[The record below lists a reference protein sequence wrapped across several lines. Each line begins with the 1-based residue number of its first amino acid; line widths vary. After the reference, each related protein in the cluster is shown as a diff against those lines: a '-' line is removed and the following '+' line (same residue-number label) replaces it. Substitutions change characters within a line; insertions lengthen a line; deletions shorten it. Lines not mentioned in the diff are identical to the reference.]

1 MHELG
6 ICDAILKTVDGIAKE
21 EELLCVRKVTLE
33 VGMLSGVVPRFLEDC
48 WQAVIDGTPYQDT
61 ELAIETIN
69 GLARCED
76 CGHEFSADLEK
87 LYCPRCAGTR
97 LTPLTGTDL
106 TIKEIEAD

>member
-21 EELLCVRKVTLE
+21 EQLSVVHKVTLE
-33 VGMLSGVVPRFLEDC
+33 VGMLSGVVPRFLADC

-61 ELAIETIN
+61 ELALELIN

-87 LYCPRCAGTR
+87 LYCPQCAGRR